1 MRAAFLTSLK
11 AEEIDYLLHHWPFWA
26 RQDQLPPECDWTT
39 WLVLGGRGAGKTRT
53 GAEWVRAQVEG
64 PTPLSTGAACRLALV
79 AQDYGEARSVM
90 VEGPSGI
97 LALTPAAWRPA
108 WRKTARELVW
118 PNGAKATLFS
128 AEDPEALRG
137 PQHDAAWLDEF
148 AKYTYAEETWDMLQ
162 FGLRLGPRPRQ
173 VVTTTPRPLAALK
186 RLMADKNT
194 VTTRAS
200 TFENRANLAHAFFDA
215 VVARYE
221 GTHLGRQEL
230 DGELIDE
237 IAGALWS
244 RGMIEHSRLSEAP
257 ALTRIVVGV
266 DPPVSS
272 GPRADECGLVIAGV
286 DKSGRGYV
294 LADRTVQG
302 LGPAAWAA
310 RAVNLMVEFE
320 ADRLVAEVNQ
330 GGELV
335 RSVLEQ
341 IDPNVSLRMVRASR
355 GKILRAE
362 PIAALYE
369 RGRVAHVGVHSELE
383 DQMCSFT
390 GGPLTGGPF
399 TRGMGHSSPDR
410 LDALVWAL
418 TELMLTGEAGEP
430 RIRAFQS

>member
-1 MRAAFLTSLK
+1 M
-11 AEEIDYLLHHWPFWA
+11 
-26 RQDQLPPECDWTT
+26 
-39 WLVLGGRGAGKTRT
+39 LGGRGAGKTRT
-53 GAEWVRAQVEG
+53 GAEWVRSLVEG
-64 PTPLSTGAACRLALV
+64 ATPLGPGSASRLALV
-79 AQDYGEARSVM
+79 AQDHGEARSVM
-90 VEGPSGI
+90 VEGPSGV
-97 LALTPAAWRPA
+97 LALSPRDWRPE
-108 WRKTARELVW
+108 WRKTARELHW
-118 PNGAKATLFS
+118 PNGAKATMFS

-148 AKYTYAEETWDMLQ
+148 AKYAYAQQTWDMLQ
-162 FGLRLGPRPRQ
+162 FGLRLGTRPRQ
-173 VVTTTPRPLAALK
+173 VVTTTPRSTAALK

-194 VTTRAS
+194 AITRAR
-200 TFENRANLAHAFFDA
+200 TWDNKANLADTFFRA
-215 VVARYE
+215 IVARYE

-244 RGMIEHSRLSEAP
+244 RAMIEHARVNQTP
-257 ALTRIVVGV
+257 MLTRIVVGV
-266 DPPVSS
+266 DPPVTS
-272 GPRADECGLVIAGV
+272 GPHADECGLVVAGV
-286 DKSGRGYV
+286 DRNSKAYV
-294 LADRTVQG
+294 LADRTIQG

-310 RAVNLMVEFE
+310 RAVKLLHEFE

-341 IDPNVSLRMVRASR
+341 IDPNVPLRMVRASR

-369 RGRVAHVGVHSELE
+369 RGRVAHVGVHAELE

-390 GGPLTGGPF
+390 GA
-399 TRGMGHSSPDR
+399 TRGASPDR